1 MHLIRAGFAGL
12 KTLNN
17 MVADIAM
24 SDVFMPAAFGCLHN
38 QAGVLRVAVKAGDIE
53 LVFRLV
59 LVLGVVHQ
67 PVQRIAAKDLGLFRV
82 GGVVQTVFQALAHR
96 QDFCCR
102 HYSCSFISS
111 QMRVMICCA
120 SCR

>member
-1 MHLIRAGFAGL
+1 MYLVRAGFAGL
-12 KTLNN
+12 KALNN
-17 MVADIAM
+17 MVADIAV

-38 QAGVLRVAVKAGDIE
+38 QAGILRVAVKAGDIE
-53 LVFRLV
+53 PVLRLI

-67 PVQRIAAKDLGLFRV
+67 PVERIAAKDLGFFRV
-82 GGVVQTVFQALAHR
+82 CSIVQAVFQALAHR

>member
-12 KTLNN
+12 KALNN
-17 MVADIAM
+17 MVADIAV

-38 QAGVLRVAVKAGDIE
+38 QAGVLRVTVKACDIE

-67 PVQRIAAKDLGLFRV
+67 PVERIPAKDLGLFRV
-82 GGVVQTVFQALAHR
+82 GSIVQAVFQALAHR